1 MKKIRFLIS
10 ILLLI
15 SLVPVHAK
23 ECHNISDSSSINVF
37 LSGSTD
43 VDVTIE
49 GTTYNAGTPYSKIP
63 YCAHNGNN
71 EYMSNGACWSFAVS
85 NILRS
90 FGSDVYSEQ
99 FAEYFCN
106 NPTYNAALTNANDYS
121 NITLNKEIH
130 NHFHMNIERITT
142 SMEAIDQTLEEGKGI
157 LASIQ
162 KRGGYNIFSDG
173 GHYIA
178 IVLKKDNQ
186 YLVLNSTNGKEN
198 GWVDKSKIESDV
210 IKKISQGLYAV
221 SPTDCIS
228 LPSQSQSASE
238 GSSSSSSS
246 STGSG
251 LQDDKY
257 KGNGFKEIETEDIT
271 CRNVFMKA
279 DGELN
284 ELGEFVQGLFTL
296 IKIAAP
302 ALVIILST
310 VDYVKAIVN
319 SDDSEMKKVTSKV
332 IKRIIFGVIV
342 FLLPFLL
349 DLLFHLFGLYDL
361 STCGIGTDGTN
372 IPVEED

>member
-1 MKKIRFLIS
+1 MKKTKLFILV
-10 ILLLI
+10 LLLSVI
-15 SLVPVHAK
+15 IPVQAK
-23 ECHNISDSSSINVF
+23 ECHKITESSLVNILYSDTSNV
-37 LSGSTD
+37 D
-43 VDVTIE
+43 ITIE
-49 GTTYNAGTPYSKIP
+49 GTNYPAGTLFAQIP
-63 YCAHNGNN
+63 YCDVSSN
-71 EYMSNGACWSFAVS
+71 EKMDNGACWSFAVS

-106 NPTYNAALTNANDYS
+106 NPTYKEALRGTNNYS
-121 NITLNKEIH
+121 GITLNPEIH
-130 NHFHMNIERITT
+130 DYFHMNIENISQ
-142 SMEAIDQTLEEGKGI
+142 SMQSLDQTLDEGKAV
-157 LASIQ
+157 LASISGT
-162 KRGGYNIFSDG
+162 RVFAESGA

-178 IVLKKDNQ
+178 ILMKKDNQ
-186 YLVLNSTNGKEN
+186 YYVANSSVTVKR
-198 GWVDKSKIESDV
+198 GWVDRSVVESEVINKIG
-210 IKKISQGLYAV
+210 QGLYAV

-228 LPSQSQSASE
+228 LPSQSQSAS
-238 GSSSSSSS
+238 GSSSSSSSS

-251 LQDDKY
+251 LQNDEY

-310 VDYVKAIVN
+310 IDYVKAIVN

-361 STCGIGTDGTN
+361 STCGIGTNGTN
-372 IPVEED
+372 MPVEED